1 MSLTILLP
9 KNEYSAALRET
20 LEPLLPPGCA
30 WRDPDAGMEG
40 LTGRKLLFAIA
51 LDKGGCNVAY
61 YRMLSVLRRDDG
73 LLEGCLGGVVVT
85 GAEDLYT
92 KDVARDMVLAANFS
106 GCAFL
111 GRPLVEATGSMR
123 NFHVQARIYR
133 TDEHTAFRMAVQ
145 ELAWRL
151 IRWEG
156 LPPPRRILALHASVR
171 ATSNTL
177 VLWELVKA
185 GLPPEVE
192 ITEICLRN
200 GTIADCVGCSYTT
213 CLHFGERGGCFYG
226 GPMVDEVFPAVR
238 ECDALVM
245 LCANYN
251 DALAAN
257 LTAFINRLTALY
269 RQARFYDKRL
279 YGLVVS
285 GYSGGDIIARQLI
298 SALNMNKSFYLPP
311 RFCLLETANEKGSL
325 AKLPGIARRGMEF
338 AGRMME

>member
-238 ECDALVM
+238 A
-245 LCANYN
+245 
-251 DALAAN
+251 
-257 LTAFINRLTALY
+257 
-269 RQARFYDKRL
+269 
-279 YGLVVS
+279 
-285 GYSGGDIIARQLI
+285 
-298 SALNMNKSFYLPP
+298 
-311 RFCLLETANEKGSL
+311 
-325 AKLPGIARRGMEF
+325 
-338 AGRMME
+338 